1 MSTTSTQQALEVE
14 QQRVDSLY
22 SYHLIDGVG
31 NDQFDSLVKLAS
43 TVCETPIATLN
54 LLDEDTEYT
63 ISSYGVELHSLPR
76 KESICNHIIA
86 NPVPLVVED
95 ISQDE
100 RFTNKSSFINN
111 NGLKFFAG
119 FPLVNTEGY
128 AIGAICVYDS
138 DPKKMTS
145 DQLTAL
151 ETIANQIL
159 LLFNSHKHISELE
172 QKQDTLQQNID
183 NLEEYTGFISNDL
196 RSPFRNIELISE
208 ILYDKHIT
216 DLPQDSLDHLKDIV
230 TETKESREF
239 IVDLLEYSKSIS
251 AFNQEF
257 ELVSMDELIHKL
269 VAKMKIPEKFTV
281 EIEGEMPEFY
291 FPRMALNHLFSNLIE
306 NATKYNDAEE
316 PIIRITYMES
326 YGHHIFKV
334 YDNGPGINPK
344 IKPIINK
351 LFEGGLDSNS
361 NFIKSI
367 GLGLAIVN
375 KLAHLMGGG
384 IILDSEPGKG
394 CEYTFGLPINA
405 IDDND

>member
-1 MSTTSTQQALEVE
+1 MSISASSQGQKIE

-22 SYHLIDGVG
+22 SYHLIDGV
-31 NDQFDSLVKLAS
+31 NNHQFDSLVKLAA

-54 LLDEDTEYT
+54 LLDEDTEYS
-63 ISSYGVELHSLPR
+63 ISSYGIELRSSPR
-76 KESICNHIIA
+76 NESISNQIIVD
-86 NPVPLVVED
+86 PVPLVIED

-100 RFTNKSSFINN
+100 RFANLSSFIVENN
-111 NGLKFFAG
+111 LNFFAG
-119 FPLVNTEGY
+119 FPLVNSEGY
-128 AIGAICVYDS
+128 TLGAICVYDYEA
-138 DPKKMTS
+138 KKITS
-145 DQLTAL
+145 DHLNAL
-151 ETIANQIL
+151 KTIANQLI
-159 LLFNSHKHISELE
+159 LLFNSHKHVSELE
-172 QKQDTLQQNID
+172 IMQETLQLNID

-208 ILYDKHIT
+208 ILYDKHIN
-216 DLPQDSLDHLKDIV
+216 DLPQDSLNHLRDII

-269 VAKMKIPEKFTV
+269 IARMKIPKKFTV
-281 EIEGEMPEFY
+281 EVEGDMPEFY

-306 NATKYNDAEE
+306 NATKYNDSDN
-316 PIIRITYMES
+316 PIIRISYIEN

-405 IDDND
+405 MDDND

>member
-1 MSTTSTQQALEVE
+1 
-14 QQRVDSLY
+14 
-22 SYHLIDGVG
+22 
-31 NDQFDSLVKLAS
+31 
-43 TVCETPIATLN
+43 
-54 LLDEDTEYT
+54 LDEDTEYT

-119 FPLVNTEGY
+119 YPLVNTEGY

-208 ILYDKHIT
+208 ILYDKHIS
-216 DLPQDSLDHLKDIV
+216 DLPQDSLDHLKDII

-306 NATKYNDAEE
+306 NATKYNDAED

-384 IILDSEPGKG
+384 I
-394 CEYTFGLPINA
+394 TQ
-405 IDDND
+405 

>member
-208 ILYDKHIT
+208 ILYDKHIS